1 MSSTL
6 RFFRRA
12 LAGRGRALVAG
23 IVAVAALAGPVAG
36 AGAAGETLTLT
47 NMPGPAPGSTV
58 AAKAEG
64 TASGDS
70 VLLVYLE
77 RDGAGCTA
85 TAADHRLKDGVS
97 QVGAD
102 PANPDPSATLT
113 AGPYDVLIRWAPYP
127 AGTYRLCGYL
137 YGSAQLINESPLAV
151 ATTVLTMIDDNDADG
166 VPDGSDACPDVAGT
180 GPDGCPPVPV
190 APVTRTPPA
199 ALPSPKVPSAP
210 APAVS
215 DPTGV
220 KKLKSSKGRTT
231 ACGAGCLARTRAVGP
246 FSFALKV
253 KVSGG
258 NTTATG
264 SVTLARKS
272 AQAGTSGKVC
282 LGRFAGTSKQKCR
295 KVTWKVGK
303 KITLTGSI
311 TTPSTIRTSGRPGF
325 GLSAQVG
332 VLPVGGGD
340 SIYLKKAG
348 KRVVPDTNEA
358 ACISSASAHMAC

>member
-1 MSSTL
+1 MSSSSRVVL
-6 RFFRRA
+6 WA
-12 LAGRGRALVAG
+12 LACVAG
-23 IVAVAALAGPVAG
+23 TAAVAALAGPVAG

-58 AAKAEG
+58 AAKATG
-64 TASGDS
+64 AASGDS

-77 RDGAGCTA
+77 RDGVGCA
-85 TAADHRLKDGVS
+85 ANAADHSIRDGVS

-113 AGPYDVLIRWAPYP
+113 AGPYDVVIRWAPYP

-137 YGSAQLINESPLAV
+137 YGSAQLINESPLAL

-166 VPDGSDACPDVAGT
+166 VPDGSDACPDEAGT
-180 GPDGCPPVPV
+180 GPDGCPPRLPV
-190 APVTRTPPA
+190 APVTPTLPA
-199 ALPSPKVPSAP
+199 ALPSPRVPSAP
-210 APAVS
+210 VPALP

-220 KKLKSSKGRTT
+220 KKLKSSKGKST
-231 ACGAGCLARTRAVGP
+231 ACGAGCLTRTRTVGP
-246 FSFALKV
+246 FSFALTV
-253 KVSGG
+253 KVAGG
-258 NTTATG
+258 STTASG

-272 AQAGTSGKVC
+272 AQAGTTGKVC
-282 LGRFAGTSKQKCR
+282 LGRFAATAKQKCR
-295 KVTWKVGK
+295 KVTWKVGR

-311 TTPSTIRTSGRPGF
+311 TTPSTIRKSGRPGF

-340 SIYLKKAG
+340 SIYLRQAG

-358 ACISSASAHMAC
+358 ACISSATAHMAC